1 MTSGILTIHSNRNII
16 LQYYHIRSYRNI
28 YKVPVNIV
36 ANSAT
41 RVKVMTCIFV
51 FLRMLG
57 IAGKKLVVPFLV
69 VQFGILEYYNS

>member
-1 MTSGILTIHSNRNII
+1 MTSSILKIPSNRKFDHIGS
-16 LQYYHIRSYRNI
+16 YHNI

-41 RVKVMTCIFV
+41 RVKVMTCIFA
-51 FLRMLG
+51 FLRMLR